1 MLLRLKEY
9 IYIYLGKIKGISVCE
24 MSVKGISVCEMSV
37 NKDQEFLFEWA
48 CILIVSVEF

>member
-9 IYIYLGKIKGISVCE
+9 IYIYLGNI
-24 MSVKGISVCEMSV
+24 KGISVCEMSV